1 MGLPLESA
9 LTCLGAQTKIS
20 GHCGRILSGRGVA
33 YYLQKDFLDA
43 IEEGKMR
50 YLFSVI
56 ALLTVCVALSLAQ
69 MATGVANAKT
79 EAEEE
84 IARIVGYS
92 MTRGGAS
99 TFLETLTDTI
109 GGRITGS
116 PESQATAELIL
127 KALKE
132 ADLENV
138 HFEEYELGSVWRH
151 GKTTGEVVSPA
162 HHSLH
167 IGSYGWVPGTHG
179 PIEVP
184 VVDFGAPAPGS
195 VPMPEK
201 VRGAAVIVDQQS
213 SGVSSAYAGARLMIA
228 RQMAQAGAAAMF
240 IVSDKPNRMVYT
252 SAFGFYPRGPLPILS
267 LAREDAALLRRLL
280 AKGPVKERLDV
291 ENSFG
296 SSPGRERNVVAEIKG
311 SEGGEMV
318 LLTAYFDSWDAA
330 QGANDNGA
338 GVATVL
344 EAARVLKALQVRPKH
359 SIRFV
364 FFSGEEQLA
373 NGSRAYVEQHNAELN
388 NIRAMINSDAGAQLP
403 LGLQLN
409 GRQDLEAATK
419 KLLKPLAPLGGD
431 HISLDA
437 DFDSDH
443 ESFMVAGVPAY
454 ELLVERGDY
463 DVRHHTSV
471 DTFEKIQPSML
482 GMHTAMLAVIAYQFA
497 NAKERPGRR
506 LSPTEV
512 VELLRGAGLEPLYRL
527 EYPDAKP

>member
-1 MGLPLESA
+1 
-9 LTCLGAQTKIS
+9 
-20 GHCGRILSGRGVA
+20 
-33 YYLQKDFLDA
+33 
-43 IEEGKMR
+43 MR
-50 YLFSVI
+50 YLFSAI
-56 ALLTVCVALSLAQ
+56 ALMTVCVALSWAQ
-69 MATGVANAKT
+69 MAPAVASDETK
-79 EAEEE
+79 AEEE

-99 TFLETLTDTI
+99 SFLETLTDTI

-127 KALKE
+127 KALRE
-132 ADLENV
+132 ASLENA

-151 GKTTGEVVSPA
+151 GKTTGEVISPA
-162 HHSLH
+162 HHSLY
-167 IGSYGWVPGTHG
+167 IGSYGWAPGTHG

-184 VVDFGAPAPGS
+184 VADFGAPAPGR
-195 VPMPEK
+195 VPAPEK

-228 RQMAQAGAAAMF
+228 RQMAQAGAAALF
-240 IVSDKPNRMVYT
+240 IVSDKPDRMVYT

-280 AKGPVKERLDV
+280 AKGSVKVRLDV

-296 SSPGRERNVVAEIKG
+296 SAPGQERNVVAEIKG

-318 LLTAYFDSWDAA
+318 LLTAHFDSWDAA

-359 SIRFV
+359 TIRFV

-373 NGSRAYVEQHNAELN
+373 NGSRAYVEQHTAELD
-388 NIRAMINSDAGAQLP
+388 NIRAMINTDSGAQQP
-403 LGLQLN
+403 RGLQLN

-419 KLLKPLAPLGGD
+419 ELLKPLAPLGGD
-431 HISLDA
+431 HTSVDA

-463 DVRHHTSV
+463 DVRHHTIV

-512 VELLRGAGLEPLYRL
+512 VELLKRTGLEPLYRL

>member
-1 MGLPLESA
+1 MRHLSEAIVVLLAWTGTGFAQSA
-9 LTCLGAQTKIS
+9 TPRPDQ
-20 GHCGRILSGRGVA
+20 VA
-33 YYLQKDFLDA
+33 K
-43 IEEGKMR
+43 
-50 YLFSVI
+50 
-56 ALLTVCVALSLAQ
+56 
-69 MATGVANAKT
+69 
-79 EAEEE
+79 AEEE

-99 TFLETLTDTI
+99 AFLETLTDTI

-116 PESQATAELIL
+116 PESEATAELIL

-132 ADLENV
+132 AGLENA

-151 GKTTGEVVSPA
+151 GQATAEVTSPVQR
-162 HHSLH
+162 SLY
-167 IGSYGWVPGTHG
+167 IGSYGWVPGTPG

-184 VVDFGAPAPGS
+184 VADFGTLGPGRS
-195 VPMPEK
+195 PIPEK

-213 SGVSSAYAGARLMIA
+213 SGVSSAYAGSRLLIA

-240 IVSDKPNRMVYT
+240 IVSDKPDRMVYT

-267 LAREDAALLRRLL
+267 IAREDAALLRRLL
-280 AKGPVKERLDV
+280 AKGPVRVRLDI
-291 ENSFG
+291 ENSFRPD
-296 SSPGRERNVVAEIKG
+296 PGRERNVVADI
-311 SEGGEMV
+311 EGWEGHEMV
-318 LLTAYFDSWDAA
+318 LLTAHFDSWDSA

-344 EAARVLKALQVRPKH
+344 EAARILKALQIRPKH
-359 SIRFV
+359 TIRFV

-373 NGSRAYVEQHNAELN
+373 NGSRAYVEQHKAELD
-388 NIRAMINSDAGAQLP
+388 NIRAMINSDSGAQEP

-419 KLLKPLAPLGGD
+419 QLLKPLAPLGAD
-431 HISLDA
+431 RVSLDA

-463 DVRHHTSV
+463 DVRHHTIV
-471 DTFEKIQPSML
+471 DTFERIHPSLL
-482 GMHTAMLAVIAYQFA
+482 GMNTAMIALIGYQFA
-497 NAKERPGRR
+497 NANERPGRR
-506 LSPTEV
+506 LSPAEV
-512 VELLRGAGLEPLYRL
+512 VELLKNTGLEPLYRL

>member
-1 MGLPLESA
+1 
-9 LTCLGAQTKIS
+9 
-20 GHCGRILSGRGVA
+20 
-33 YYLQKDFLDA
+33 
-43 IEEGKMR
+43 MR
-50 YLFSVI
+50 YPFVVI
-56 ALLTVCVALSLAQ
+56 ALLTVCAALSWAQLAPP
-69 MATGVANAKT
+69 VASDQTK
-79 EAEEE
+79 AEEE

-92 MTRGGAS
+92 MTGGGAS
-99 TFLETLTDTI
+99 AFLETLTDTI

-132 ADLENV
+132 AGLENT

-151 GKTTGEVVSPA
+151 GKATGEVVSPA

-184 VVDFGAPAPGS
+184 VADFGAPAPGR

-213 SGVSSAYAGARLMIA
+213 SGVSSAYAGLRLMIA
-228 RQMAQAGAAAMF
+228 RQMAQAGAAAML
-240 IVSDKPNRMVYT
+240 IVSDKPDRMVYT

-280 AKGPVKERLDV
+280 AKGPVRVRLDID
-291 ENSFG
+291 NSFG
-296 SSPGRERNVVAEIKG
+296 SGPGRERNVIGEIKG

-318 LLTAYFDSWDAA
+318 LLTAHFDSWDSA

-344 EAARVLKALQVRPKH
+344 EAARILKALQIRLKH
-359 SIRFV
+359 TIRFV

-373 NGSRAYVEQHNAELN
+373 NGSRAYVEQHTAELD
-388 NIRAMINSDAGAQLP
+388 NIRAMINTDSGAQQP

-409 GRQDLEAATK
+409 GRQDLEAATRE
-419 KLLKPLAPLGGD
+419 LLKPLAPFGADG
-431 HISLDA
+431 ISLDA

-454 ELLVERGDY
+454 ELLVKRDDY
-463 DVRHHTSV
+463 DVRHHTIV
-471 DTFEKIQPSML
+471 DTFERIHPSLL
-482 GMHTAMLAVIAYQFA
+482 GMHTAMLAVIGYQFA
-497 NAKERPGRR
+497 NANERPGRR
-506 LSPTEV
+506 LWPAEV
-512 VELLRGAGLEPLYRL
+512 VELLKKTGLEPLYRL

>member
-1 MGLPLESA
+1 
-9 LTCLGAQTKIS
+9 
-20 GHCGRILSGRGVA
+20 
-33 YYLQKDFLDA
+33 
-43 IEEGKMR
+43 MR
-50 YLFSVI
+50 YLFAVI
-56 ALLTVCVALSLAQ
+56 ALLTVGVALNSAQLAP
-69 MATGVANAKT
+69 ALTNDKT
-79 EAEEE
+79 KAEEE

-92 MTRGGAS
+92 MTRAGAS
-99 TFLETLTDTI
+99 AFLETLTDTI

-116 PESQATAELIL
+116 LESQATAELIL
-127 KALKE
+127 KALKK
-132 ADLENV
+132 AGLENA

-151 GKTTGEVVSPA
+151 GKTTGEVISPA

-184 VVDFGAPAPGS
+184 VADFGAPAPDRAP
-195 VPMPEK
+195 VPEK

-213 SGVSSAYAGARLMIA
+213 SGVSSAYAGSRFMTA

-240 IVSDKPNRMVYT
+240 IVSDKPDRMVYT
-252 SAFGFYPRGPLPILS
+252 SAFGFYPQGPLPILS
-267 LAREDAALLRRLL
+267 IAREDAALLRRLL
-280 AKGPVKERLDV
+280 VKGPVKVRLDI
-291 ENSFG
+291 ENSFDQG
-296 SSPGRERNVVAEIKG
+296 PGRERNVVADI
-311 SEGGEMV
+311 EGWEGHEMV
-318 LLTAYFDSWDAA
+318 LLTAHFDSWDAA

-344 EAARVLKALQVRPKH
+344 EAARVLKALQVRPKQT
-359 SIRFV
+359 IRFV

-373 NGSRAYVEQHNAELN
+373 NGSRAYVEQHKAELDS
-388 NIRAMINSDAGAQLP
+388 IRAVINTDSGAQQP

-419 KLLKPLAPLGGD
+419 ALLKPLAPLGGD

-463 DVRHHTSV
+463 DVRHHTIV
-471 DTFEKIQPSML
+471 DTFEKIHPSLL
-482 GMHTAMLAVIAYQFA
+482 GMHTAMMAVIGYQFA

-512 VELLRGAGLEPLYRL
+512 VELLKRTGLEPLYRL